1 LIDELGDADAAVDT
15 AAFIYFIEED
25 PKYLPIVEPL
35 FLEVDAGKRRVVTS
49 AFTLFEVLVVPYRAG
64 DAALAQ
70 RYEALLT
77 RSRGV
82 RLVDV
87 TREQLKAAAQ
97 LRAATGVKVP
107 DALQMTAALTERCT
121 TLVTND
127 RRLPRVPG
135 LRVLQLKSFLSP

>member
-49 AFTLFEVLVVPYRAG
+49 ALTLFEVLVVPYRAG

-135 LRVLQLKSFLSP
+135 LRVLQLKSLLSP